1 MDVAEIRTRI
11 KQVIASTTSIDPEKI
26 ADTASFKDDLM
37 LDSLTMLEIAIDVDH
52 EFGLKLPE
60 ERLGEMVTVQDSVE
74 LVQQHLTGAG
84 VEV

>member
-1 MDVAEIRTRI
+1 MDVAQIRTRI
-11 KQVIASTTSIDPEKI
+11 KQIIASTTSIDPERI
-26 ADTASFKDDLM
+26 GDAASFKDDLQ

-74 LVQQHLTGAG
+74 LVQHHLAGAQ
-84 VEV
+84 VEI